1 MLLEFTEAEVMIDNV
16 EIRVRGSKADCG
28 GLHGTAIYRTNDIA
42 TIYAHAHNKCV
53 EADKAVAALKN

>member
-1 MLLEFTEAEVMIDNV
+1 MIDNV

-28 GLHGTAIYRTNDIA
+28 GLHGTAVYRTNDIA